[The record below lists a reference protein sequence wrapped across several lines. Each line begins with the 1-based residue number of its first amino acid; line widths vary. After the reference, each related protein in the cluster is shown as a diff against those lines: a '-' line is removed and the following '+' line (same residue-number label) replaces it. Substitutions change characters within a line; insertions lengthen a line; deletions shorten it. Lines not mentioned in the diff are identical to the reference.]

1 MIDASSPLPNLD
13 TPSAKA
19 YEVEDRR
26 DLGRR
31 LFGLVCTPGLP
42 TRTNVMNALKDDEF
56 FGIMPLVEWDSADW
70 PLLDQHT
77 MFVIYEM
84 PRGGRILDAMEA
96 GIHKLNEYDFPR
108 RIMEPLVNGVRAMD
122 AVDHPHRSINPANVF
137 FMDEAMTIVVLG
149 DCATVPPGYDQPMLF
164 KTIERAMAGRGG
176 RGRGGFPDDVYA
188 LGVTLVMLML
198 GYNPVAKLSDED
210 MLAAKMEQGSYAAIC
225 GNARLPIPLLEPLRG
240 MLNDNVEERW
250 GLDQLKGWLEGQK
263 QPSLRQIPIIKYD
276 FPYRFEGRDHISPRT
291 LSRALSRHREKA
303 LTAIN
308 DDALIGWLR
317 KGVKDSGRAD
327 GIKATLETAA
337 LHKDEPQ
344 GSDDF
349 IISRACMVLD
359 PKAPI
364 HFKGF

>member
-1 MIDASSPLPNLD
+1 
-13 TPSAKA
+13 
-19 YEVEDRR
+19 
-26 DLGRR
+26 
-31 LFGLVCTPGLP
+31 
-42 TRTNVMNALKDDEF
+42 
-56 FGIMPLVEWDSADW
+56 
-70 PLLDQHT
+70 
-77 MFVIYEM
+77 
-84 PRGGRILDAMEA
+84 MEA
-96 GIHKLNEYDFPR
+96 VTHKLNEYDFPR

-122 AVDHPHRSINPANVF
+122 AVDHPHRAINPANVF
-137 FMDEAMTIVVLG
+137 FMDEAMTIVALG
-149 DCATVPPGYDQPMLF
+149 DCATVPPSYDQPMLF

-176 RGRGGFPDDVYA
+176 RGRGGFPDGVYA

-291 LSRALSRHREKA
+291 LSWALSRHREKA

-344 GSDDF
+344 GSEDF
-349 IISRACMVLD
+349 IISRACMILD